1 MFARM
6 ILTPLSVAALA
17 LLGLGAGTL
26 GAMVGVGGG
35 IIVVP
40 TLVLVF
46 HVDIKTAI
54 ATSLVAVVATST
66 AAGSVYVGRGLT
78 NMRLAMTLE
87 IFTTVG
93 GITGGVLAVLVSP
106 SALAAMFGVIMGVTA
121 VLLLQGK
128 DPARRPGAGG
138 SAPAVA
144 PPLGEEHPGRL
155 AGSYYDAHAERLI
168 EYHAVRLP
176 VGGAVSALA
185 GMISGMLGVGGGFL
199 KVPAMALGMNVPIKV
214 AAATSNFMIGV
225 TAIASL
231 FIYLARG
238 FVSPLIA
245 APVAL
250 GVTAGA
256 LMGTRLAGRVSARVL
271 RRILSVIVIVVG
283 VEMLFK
289 ALGVSLGR

>member
-1 MFARM
+1 MT
-6 ILTPLSVAALA
+6 LTPLSVAALA

-26 GAMVGVGGG
+26 GALVGVGGG

-40 TLVLVF
+40 TLVLAF
-46 HVDIKTAI
+46 HVDIRTAI

-93 GITGGVLAVLVSP
+93 GLSGGLLAVLVSP
-106 SALAAMFGVIMGVTA
+106 RALAAMFGVIMGVTA
-121 VLLLQGK
+121 ALLLRARDAK
-128 DPARRPGAGG
+128 RPAGPGATVSSGTT
-138 SAPAVA
+138 PI
-144 PPLGEEHPGRL
+144 GEEYRGRL
-155 AGSYYDAHAERLI
+155 AGTYYDAHAEGLV

-176 VGGAVSALA
+176 LGGAVSAVA

-231 FIYLARG
+231 FVYLARG
-238 FVSPLIA
+238 YVSPLIA

-256 LMGTRLAGRVSARVL
+256 LGGTRMATRISGTVL
-271 RRILSVIVIVVG
+271 RRVLSVVVIIVGI
-283 VEMLFK
+283 EMLLK
-289 ALGVSLGR
+289 ALGISLGH

>member
-1 MFARM
+1 M
-6 ILTPLSVAALA
+6 ILTPLTVVALA

-26 GAMVGVGGG
+26 GALVGVGGG

-40 TLVLVF
+40 TLVLGF
-46 HVDIKTAI
+46 HVDIRTAI
-54 ATSLVAVVATST
+54 STSLVAVVATST
-66 AAGSVYVGRGLT
+66 SAGSVYVGRGLT

-87 IFTTVG
+87 IFTTLG
-93 GITGGVLAVLVSP
+93 GITGGLVAVLVSP
-106 SALAAMFGVIMGVTA
+106 QALAALFGVIMGVTA
-121 VLLLQGK
+121 ALLLRSA
-128 DPARRPGAGG
+128 DPARRPGTGAAGG
-138 SAPAVA
+138 SGTAPI
-144 PPLGEEHPGRL
+144 GEEYPGRL
-155 AGSYYDAHAERLI
+155 AGSYYDPHAGHLI

-176 VGGAVSALA
+176 LGGAISAVA

-256 LMGTRLAGRVSARVL
+256 LTGTRLAGRVSGRML
-271 RRILSVIVIVVG
+271 RRILSVVVIVVG
-283 VEMLFK
+283 IQMFLK

>member
-1 MFARM
+1 MA
-6 ILTPLSVAALA
+6 LTPLTVVALA

-26 GAMVGVGGG
+26 GALVGVGGG

-40 TLVLVF
+40 TLVLAF
-46 HVDIKTAI
+46 HVDIRTAI
-54 ATSLVAVVATST
+54 STSLVAVVATST

-87 IFTTVG
+87 IFTTLG
-93 GITGGVLAVLVSP
+93 GITGGLLAVLVSP
-106 SALAAMFGVIMGVTA
+106 QALAALFGVIMGVTA
-121 VLLLQGK
+121 ALLLRGS
-128 DPARRPGAGG
+128 DPARRAGG
-138 SAPAVA
+138 GGTAPSGPA
-144 PPLGEEHPGRL
+144 PIGEEHPGRL

-176 VGGAVSALA
+176 LGGAVSALA

-238 FVSPLIA
+238 YVAPLIA

-256 LMGTRLAGRVSARVL
+256 LAGTRMAGRVSGRLL
-271 RRILSVIVIVVG
+271 RRILSVVVIVVG
-283 VEMLFK
+283 IEMFLK
-289 ALGVSLGR
+289 ALGVSLVP

>member
-1 MFARM
+1 VT
-6 ILTPLSVAALA
+6 LTPLTSVGLF
-17 LLGLGAGTL
+17 LLGLGAGAF
-26 GAMVGVGGG
+26 GALVGVGGG

-40 TLVLVF
+40 TLVLAF
-46 HVDIKTAI
+46 HVGIKTAI

-87 IFTTVG
+87 MFTTLG
-93 GITGGVLAVLVSP
+93 GIAGGFLAVWVSP

-121 VLLLQGK
+121 TLLLRTK
-128 DPARRPGAGG
+128 DPLPRPAGG
-138 SAPAVA
+138 SPGPAV
-144 PPLGEEHPGRL
+144 LGAEQRGRL
-155 AGSYYDAHAERLI
+155 AGSYYDVYAGHLI

-176 VGGAVSALA
+176 LGAGVSAAA
-185 GMISGMLGVGGGFL
+185 GVISGLLGVGGGFL

-250 GVTAGA
+250 GVSLGA
-256 LMGTRLAGRVSARVL
+256 LLGTRWAARVSAGIL
-271 RRILSVIVIVVG
+271 RRVLSVIVIVVG
-283 VEMLFK
+283 IEMILRAAGI
-289 ALGVSLGR
+289 ALVP

>member
-1 MFARM
+1 MV
-6 ILTPLSVAALA
+6 LTPLTVAGLA

-26 GAMVGVGGG
+26 GALVGVGGG

-40 TLVLVF
+40 TLVLGF
-46 HVDIKTAI
+46 HLDIRTAI
-54 ATSLVAVVATST
+54 STSLVAVVATST

-87 IFTTVG
+87 IFTTLG
-93 GITGGVLAVLVSP
+93 GISGGLLAVLISP
-106 SALAAMFGVIMGVTA
+106 QALAALFGVIMGVTA
-121 VLLLQGK
+121 ALLLRGS
-128 DPARRPGAGG
+128 DPARRPGA
-138 SAPAVA
+138 A
-144 PPLGEEHPGRL
+144 PPASSEPMPMGEEHPGRL
-155 AGSYYDAHAERLI
+155 AGTYYDAHAARLI

-176 VGGAVSALA
+176 LGGAISALA
-185 GMISGMLGVGGGFL
+185 GTISGMLGVGGGFL

-256 LMGTRLAGRVSARVL
+256 LAGTRLAGRVSGRVL
-271 RRILSVIVIVVG
+271 RRILSVVVIVVG
-283 VEMLFK
+283 IEMFLK
-289 ALGVSLGR
+289 AFGVSVVR

>member
-1 MFARM
+1 MT
-6 ILTPLSVAALA
+6 LTPLTVVALT

-26 GAMVGVGGG
+26 GALVGVGGG

-40 TLVLVF
+40 TLVLAF
-46 HVDIKTAI
+46 HVDIRTAI

-93 GITGGVLAVLVSP
+93 GLTGGLLAVLVSP
-106 SALAAMFGVIMGVTA
+106 RVLAAGFGAIMGVTA
-121 VLLLQGK
+121 ALLLRTR
-128 DPARRPGAGG
+128 DAARRASPKEVPGG
-138 SAPAVA
+138 PT
-144 PPLGEEHPGRL
+144 PIGEEYRGRL
-155 AGSYYDAHAERLI
+155 GGSYYDPHAGHLI

-176 VGGAVSALA
+176 LGGAISAAA

-231 FIYLARG
+231 FVYLARG

-256 LMGTRLAGRVSARVL
+256 LGGTRLAGRISGNVL
-271 RRILSVIVIVVG
+271 RRVLSIVVIAVG
-283 VEMLFK
+283 IEMLLK
-289 ALGVSLGR
+289 ALGASLVH